1 MLGLAGIP
9 SIIQFIGF
17 LWLPESPRWLVEKD
31 RVEDAR
37 KVLIHI
43 RKTTDIDRELDGI
56 KNAIADHRKEQEEGK
71 CLKLFVKL
79 DTIFALLITDLFSEN
94 PAYCIVLYQYIHPY
108 SAYSHQ
114 PQGRE
119 IFIYLYNI
127 SRG

>member
-43 RKTTDIDRELDGI
+43 RKTTDVDRELDGI
-56 KNAIADHRKEQEEGK
+56 KNAIFDHRKEQEDGK
-71 CLKLFVKL
+71 CFY
-79 DTIFALLITDLFSEN
+79 LLS
-94 PAYCIVLYQYIHPY
+94 
-108 SAYSHQ
+108 
-114 PQGRE
+114 
-119 IFIYLYNI
+119 
-127 SRG
+127 